1 MNGKAYGLH
10 SPDPPQKIL
19 SPAPPPSFRSL
30 GPGPSGQDHDRS
42 DVTNAVKL
50 EMRDYYAIQA
60 EFIKYVD
67 LDLLVPKLIA
77 QRLVT
82 EGEAYAVKNPYIVP
96 HQRVF
101 QLFQYISNKGP
112 FAPAKLLQCLLEPPL
127 HQGHAY
133 LASRL
138 LKEPQPDGKNMLLW
152 LT

>member
-1 MNGKAYGLH
+1 MNGKAY
-10 SPDPPQKIL
+10 SPDLSQKIS
-19 SPAPPPSFRSL
+19 SPAPPSFSSL
-30 GPGPSGQDHDRS
+30 TVQGGQDGRS
-42 DVTNAVKL
+42 ATSTVKL

-112 FAPAKLLQCLLEPPL
+112 YAAAKLLQCLLDPPL

-133 LASRL
+133 IASRL
-138 LKEPQPDGKNMLLW
+138 LKEPQSEGEILL
-152 LT
+152 LLLC